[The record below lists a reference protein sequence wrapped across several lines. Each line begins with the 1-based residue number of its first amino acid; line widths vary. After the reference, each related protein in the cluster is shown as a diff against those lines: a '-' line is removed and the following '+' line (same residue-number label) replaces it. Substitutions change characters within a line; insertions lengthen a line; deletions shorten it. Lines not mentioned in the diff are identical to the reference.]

1 MLHCR
6 AITCDEIQNLKVRI
20 SIYTKNISIP
30 MAVLK
35 GQMPLQYFLG
45 QTLRTVAIDGETR
58 ASAIKGSST
67 GCHS

>member
-1 MLHCR
+1 
-6 AITCDEIQNLKVRI
+6 
-20 SIYTKNISIP
+20 

>member
-1 MLHCR
+1 
-6 AITCDEIQNLKVRI
+6 
-20 SIYTKNISIP
+20 

-67 GCHS
+67 GCHSWHQDWEAVPSTALSNALSIDVWCLAA